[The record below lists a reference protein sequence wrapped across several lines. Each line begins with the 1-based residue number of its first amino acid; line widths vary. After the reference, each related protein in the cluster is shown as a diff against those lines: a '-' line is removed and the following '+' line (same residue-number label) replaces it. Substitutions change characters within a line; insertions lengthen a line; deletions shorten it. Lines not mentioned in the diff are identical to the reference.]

1 MWEGS
6 LRSPRFAIRTSL
18 PADPLASLIDM
29 PRNLSARPRRTP
41 RLELRPFRRRDV
53 DALIEGVKDSLTDLE
68 RWLPWVHRRYG
79 RADALRFIRDSSAAW
94 VEGRAHDF
102 AIRFK
107 ERPDHHVGNISIWPT
122 SQRERSGEM
131 GYWIRTSETG
141 AGIASEAG
149 ARVLQLGF
157 EELGLH
163 RVTLRIA
170 VGNLRSERVAEKLG
184 FVHEGLLRKEVLV
197 KGEWLDHTLWAILDE
212 EYGVLKEE
220 WVAQEWLEG

>member
-1 MWEGS
+1 
-6 LRSPRFAIRTSL
+6 
-18 PADPLASLIDM
+18 M

-53 DALIEGVKDSLTDLE
+53 DALIAGVHDSFEDLE

-79 RADALRFIRDSSAAW
+79 RSDALRFVRDSSAAW

-102 AIRFK
+102 TVRYHD
-107 ERPDHHVGNISIWPT
+107 EPDHHVGNISIWPT

-131 GYWIRTSETG
+131 GYWIRSTETG
-141 AGIASEAG
+141 KGIASEAG

-157 EELGLH
+157 EELGMH

-170 VGNLRSERVAEKLG
+170 VGNVQSERVAEKLG

-197 KGEWLDHTLWAILDE
+197 KGEWLDHTLWAMLDE
-212 EYGVLKEE
+212 EYRVLTDE
-220 WVAQEWLEG
+220 WRAKGWLVG